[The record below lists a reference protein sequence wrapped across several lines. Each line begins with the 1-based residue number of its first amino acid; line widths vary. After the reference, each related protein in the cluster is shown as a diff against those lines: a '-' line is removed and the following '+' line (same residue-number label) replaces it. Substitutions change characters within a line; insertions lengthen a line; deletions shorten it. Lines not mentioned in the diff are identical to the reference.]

1 MLLPILAIA
10 ITLISV
16 WFFNSLI
23 KPWDPAA
30 DAAGKHFVFPD
41 QGVSLGSFVLLL
53 LGCSSSTSAS
63 GAQRDPNPTA

>member
-16 WFFNSLI
+16 WFFTSLI

-30 DAAGKHFVFPD
+30 DAAGKQFVFPD

-53 LGCSSSTSAS
+53 FGCSSSAPAS
-63 GAQRDPNPTA
+63 GARQNPKPIA